1 MSKSHTFGSTFDQ
14 TGNISDH
21 KTTVFSIY
29 NTKIWA
35 QGCKVIVGN
44 FRLCVGNTGKEC
56 GLSDIRESNQT
67 YVCDY
72 FQLQKNFQFLRRL
85 SWLCIFRNL
94 HGCSRI
100 MLVSFATSSAS

>member
-14 TGNISDH
+14 TGNISDY

-35 QGCKVIVGN
+35 QGCEVIVGN
-44 FRLCVGNTGKEC
+44 LWLCVGDTGKKC
-56 GLSDIRESNQT
+56 GFSDIRESNQT
-67 YVCDY
+67 YICDY
-72 FQLQKNFQFLRRL
+72 FQLQENFQFLRRL

-94 HGCSRI
+94 HSCSCI
-100 MLVSFATSSAS
+100 MLVSFSASSAS